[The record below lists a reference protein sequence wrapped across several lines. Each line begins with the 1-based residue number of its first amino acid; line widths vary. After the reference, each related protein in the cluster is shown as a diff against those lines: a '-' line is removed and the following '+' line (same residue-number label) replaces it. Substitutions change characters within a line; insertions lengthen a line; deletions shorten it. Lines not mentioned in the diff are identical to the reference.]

1 MNYEMNV
8 LLLSKYPHEN
18 KSIELSS
25 ESEGEGT
32 KWDEGGE
39 ERERGDRQDVKRQRN
54 VKGGV
59 PIFCKMYSKQ
69 SRNVVGSRP
78 LFIFFNS
85 FYHYFD
91 SGNS

>member
-59 PIFCKMYSKQ
+59 PIFCQMYF
-69 SRNVVGSRP
+69 P
-78 LFIFFNS
+78 F
-85 FYHYFD
+85 
-91 SGNS
+91 